1 MKKLQ
6 KALAF
11 GLISSAVFFGS
22 AHAEGIGRSGT
33 YLTPPTWEMID
44 HLPNEQ
50 KAKVIEIEQKMMH
63 MEMDYKQAISQ
74 MEMRHAQEMM
84 QMETELLNLFKGR

>member
-1 MKKLQ
+1 
-6 KALAF
+6 
-11 GLISSAVFFGS
+11 
-22 AHAEGIGRSGT
+22 
-33 YLTPPTWEMID
+33 MID